1 MPNINDSITW
11 AVAKCND
18 PNVGYSQT
26 YRDQQTVNGITY
38 YDCSSFIWYAL
49 IAGGFDCVTAYG
61 STWPFTTDYMGSVL
75 LALGFQTVSKTGELK
90 PGDVCVRYGHTEMVY
105 EGGNG
110 TARTMGAH
118 SSQYPLAKQV
128 SINDYWT
135 SGSSWDTIYR
145 YGDGGQTQVLF
156 GVDISEHNGDIDWNI
171 AKDEVD
177 FVIIRAGYG
186 NNHLDAKLGR
196 NIDACSLHGIPFG
209 IYWFSYALS
218 VQDCINEADACCNII
233 NGYSLSYPVFYDWE
247 YDSDN
252 YYTSQT
258 GTNATNQQR
267 ADFAHAFMDRII
279 SNGYSAGLYA
289 NPDYIGDPNNP
300 LYSPG
305 KGFMFILSEN
315 QYMLWLAEWGVSQ
328 PRYDAPIW
336 QYGQENING
345 FPTITDVNKTTGL
358 NPTPTQDNRF
368 KWWIYQRFLP
378 F

>member
-1 MPNINDSITW
+1 MPNINDSIDW

-18 PNVGYSQT
+18 PNVGYSQA
-26 YRDQQTVNGITY
+26 YRDQQTVDGITY

-49 IAGGFDCVTAYG
+49 IAGGFDCATAYG
-61 STWPFTTDYMGSVL
+61 STWPFTTDYMNTVL
-75 LALGFQTVSKTGELK
+75 LALGFQSVSRTGELK

-135 SGSSWDTIYR
+135 SGTSWDTIYR
-145 YGDGGQTQVLF
+145 YGSGGDTQVLF

-171 AKDEVD
+171 AKNEVD

-196 NIDACSLHGIPFG
+196 NIDACSLYGIPFG

-218 VQDCINEADACCNII
+218 IQDCIDEANACCNII
-233 NGYSLSYPVFYDWE
+233 SGYSPSYPIFYDWE
-247 YDSDN
+247 YDSDD
-252 YYTSQT
+252 YAASQGVT
-258 GTNATNQQR
+258 ITNNLR
-267 ADFAHAFMDRII
+267 SSFARAFMSTIVT
-279 SNGYSAGLYA
+279 NGYSAGLYT
-289 NPDYIGDPNNP
+289 NPDYII
-300 LYSPG
+300 S
-305 KGFMFILSEN
+305 KGFDFILTDT
-315 QYMLWLAEWGVSQ
+315 QYTLWLAEWNVPQ

-336 QYGQENING
+336 QYGQQYING

-358 NPTPTQDNRF
+358 SPRPPSPKDKKF
-368 KWWIYQRFLP
+368 KWWMYNHYLP